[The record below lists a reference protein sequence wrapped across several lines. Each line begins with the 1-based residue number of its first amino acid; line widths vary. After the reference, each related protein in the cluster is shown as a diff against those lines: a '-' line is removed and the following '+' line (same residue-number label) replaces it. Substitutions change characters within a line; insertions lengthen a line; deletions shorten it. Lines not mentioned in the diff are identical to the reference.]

1 MIILD
6 TNILSEPARPKPDPA
21 ALRWIGRQDNAML
34 YTTSVN
40 QAEVLFGIARMAKGV
55 KRTIVQDAALA
66 MFGKEFADRILPFD
80 SRAAELFAEIVAR
93 RMEIGKPIGTM
104 DAQIAAIARSHDAA
118 IATRDVMDFQYCGVE
133 IINPFA
139 A

>member
-6 TNILSEPARPKPDPA
+6 TNILSEPARPKPDPSVV
-21 ALRWIGRQDNAML
+21 RWIGWQDSSEL
-34 YTTSVN
+34 FTTSIN
-40 QAEVLFGIARMAKGV
+40 QAEMLFGIARMPKGA

-66 MFGKEFADRILPFD
+66 MFDKDFAGRILPFD
-80 SRAAELFAEIVAR
+80 NRAAPLFAEIVAL
-93 RMEIGKPIGTM
+93 RMEMGKPIGTM
-104 DAQIAAIARSHDAA
+104 DAQIAAIARLHDAA
-118 IATRDVMDFQYCGVE
+118 VATRDVTDFQHCGIE